1 MSKVVYLMGAG
12 ASYGKREK
20 DTNGKDISGNILEGL
35 PIVSEIPDRLEH
47 IKALFTRDTI
57 SEYSEAQKSLEHDF
71 AWLID
76 NTRRHATIDTFA
88 KKLFLTKQIAEYTKL
103 KRLLSLFFKTE
114 QLINRPDG
122 RYDTFLASVLQ
133 KNDKGKL
140 RISDDITI
148 LTWNY
153 DSQFEIAYKEYL
165 STGDFQEDIDF
176 PERIGVCIHSKKADH
191 IKPLTFK
198 DDGTRQIFKLNGSAS
213 FIEDYSL
220 GHYYE
225 YNGGKLTPQRE
236 TALLKIYAS
245 PFYPDGSPKECLL
258 NFAWE
263 HEKTPEYI
271 GLLDSAISGARSLV
285 IIGYTFPFF
294 NREVDTFIFGF
305 LWRHLRNIY
314 IQDPNAN
321 SLKDVVLNTIH
332 NAGGFFE
339 PSDIHTINNTDQFF
353 LPPEL

>member
-12 ASYGKREK
+12 ASYGKRQK
-20 DTNGKDISGNILEGL
+20 DSTGKDLSGKILEGL
-35 PIVSEIPDRLEH
+35 PIVNEIPERLEYVKS
-47 IKALFTRDTI
+47 IYAKLNVK
-57 SEYSEAQKSLEHDF
+57 EYKEAQQVLVKDLD
-71 AWLID
+71 WLIE

-88 KKLFLTKQIAEYTKL
+88 KKLFLTNQKDEYIKV

-148 LTWNY
+148 FTWNY

-165 STGDFQEDIDF
+165 STGDYQETIDF
-176 PERIGVCIHSKKADH
+176 PEQLGIDINSNFHQKSFSSDQNQT
-191 IKPLTFK
+191 P
-198 DDGTRQIFKLNGSAS
+198 QIFKINGSAS
-213 FIEDYSL
+213 FISDYSM
-220 GHYYE
+220 GRYYS
-225 YNGGKLTPQRE
+225 YNDGVLKEKWATE
-236 TALLKIYAS
+236 LLKTYYS
-245 PFYPDGSPKECLL
+245 PFHPDGTPMACML

-263 HEKTPEYI
+263 NTKTPDYI
-271 GLLDSAISGARSLV
+271 QKLDDIFYNLESLV

-294 NREVDTFIFGF
+294 NREVDTLLFKFI
-305 LWRHLRNIY
+305 RRNVRTIY

-321 SLKDVVLNTIH
+321 NIKESVLNIFRR
-332 NAGGFFE
+332 AGVNFSE
-339 PSDIHTINNTDQFF
+339 KNIVLKNDVEQFL

>member
-12 ASYGKREK
+12 ASYGKRWK
-20 DTNGKDISGNILEGL
+20 NANGKGEILEGL

-47 IKALFTRDTI
+47 IKTLFTQETI
-57 SEYSEAQKSLEHDF
+57 SEYSEAQKKLEQDF
-71 AWLID
+71 DWLID

-88 KKLFLTKQIAEYTKL
+88 RKLFLTNQTAEYVKL
-103 KRLLSLFFKTE
+103 KRLLSLYFKTE

-140 RISDDITI
+140 RISDEITI

-165 STGDFQEDIDF
+165 SAGDYQEDIDF
-176 PERIGVCIHSKKADH
+176 PERLGVCIHSNIADF
-191 IKPLTFK
+191 IKPHSFE
-198 DDGTRQIFKLNGSAS
+198 DDGARQIFKLNGSAS
-213 FIEDYSL
+213 FIGDYSM
-220 GHYYE
+220 GHYYQ
-225 YNGGKLTPQRE
+225 YKGGKITLQRMKD
-236 TALLKIYAS
+236 LLKIYAA
-245 PFYPDGSPKECLL
+245 PYYPDGSPKKSML

-263 HEKTPEYI
+263 YEKTPEYI
-271 GLLDSAISGARSLV
+271 NLLDNSISGAESLV

-294 NREVDTFIFGF
+294 NREVDTFLFRLLRGP
-305 LWRHLRNIY
+305 LRNIY

-321 SLKDVVLNTIH
+321 NLKEVVLNTIH
-332 NAGGFFE
+332 NSGGIFAATN
-339 PSDIHTINNTDQFF
+339 IHAINNTDQFF

>member
-12 ASYGKREK
+12 ASYGKRWK
-20 DTNGKDISGNILEGL
+20 DATGKDLWGKIFEGL

-47 IKALFTRDTI
+47 IKTLFTQETI
-57 SEYSEAQKSLEHDF
+57 SEYSETQKELEHDF
-71 AWLID
+71 NWLID

-88 KKLFLTKQIAEYTKL
+88 KKLFLTNQTAEYTKL
-103 KRLLSLFFKTE
+103 KRLLSLYFKAE

-133 KNDKGKL
+133 KNSKGKL

-165 STGDFQEDIDF
+165 SAGDYQEDIDF
-176 PERIGVCIHSKKADH
+176 PERLGVHIHSNIADF
-191 IKPLTFK
+191 IKPSTSE
-198 DDGTRQIFKLNGSAS
+198 DDGARQIFKLNGSAS
-213 FIEDYSL
+213 FIGDYSM

-225 YNGGKLTPQRE
+225 YNDGKITLQRKKD
-236 TALLKIYAS
+236 LLKIYAA
-245 PFYPDGSPKECLL
+245 PYYPDGSPKKSML

-263 HEKTPEYI
+263 YEKTPEYI
-271 GLLDSAISGARSLV
+271 NLLDNSISGAESLV

-294 NREVDTFIFGF
+294 NREVDSFLFKF

-321 SLKDVVLNTIH
+321 NLKEVVLNTIH
-332 NAGGFFE
+332 NAGGLYE
-339 PSDIHTINNTDQFF
+339 SSNIHTINNTDQFF